1 MGTRKKPTPQDLR
14 VIELVS
20 SNVRRLMDAMDW
32 SEHDLAKESGVSQK
46 AINNLLNRT
55 TGCTIT
61 TAEKLARPFGLTG
74 WQLMLEN
81 VSADAAFSNTLTE
94 IVKKLMKA
102 DKKGRDF
109 ILSAVER
116 I

>member
-1 MGTRKKPTPQDLR
+1 MIER
-14 VIELVS
+14 VS
-20 SNVRRLMDAMDW
+20 GNVRRLMDAMDW
-32 SEHDLAKESGVSQK
+32 SEHDLSKRSGVSQK
-46 AINNLLNRT
+46 AINNLLNQT

-74 WQLMLEN
+74 WQLMLEEIPP
-81 VSADAAFSNTLTE
+81 DGAFSTTLTQ
-94 IVKKLMKA
+94 IVTKFLRA

-116 I
+116 A